1 MATII
6 NVTFTNLVTY
16 KGAAK
21 LELLV
26 KNTVS
31 NLCRDKI
38 VRHLK
43 SDLRSTTKYDHSFI

>member
-1 MATII
+1 VATII

-16 KGAAK
+16 KAAAK

-26 KNTVS
+26 NNAVS
-31 NLCRDKI
+31 DLCSDKI

-43 SDLRSTTKYDHSFI
+43 PDLRNTTKYD